1 MLLPKATAMKQ
12 FVALSIAA
20 LVFPISAAVAQT
32 PYAGMQTRSIKALS
46 EQQLA
51 DLHAGRGHR

>member
-1 MLLPKATAMKQ
+1 MKQ